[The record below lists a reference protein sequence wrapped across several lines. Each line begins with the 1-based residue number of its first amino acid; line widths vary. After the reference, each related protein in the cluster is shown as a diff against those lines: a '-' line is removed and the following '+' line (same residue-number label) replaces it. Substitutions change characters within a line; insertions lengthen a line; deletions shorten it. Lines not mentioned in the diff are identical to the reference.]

1 MFQLPAEL
9 LASRSPVVGDVV
21 TEVLHV
27 TLEVYLIL
35 FKPADVE
42 LLARGATLELPGDVL
57 FVVADDPM

>member
-1 MFQLPAEL
+1 M
-9 LASRSPVVGDVV
+9 
-21 TEVLHV
+21 

-57 FVVADDPM
+57 FVIADDPMGYTSQRQGSTTIE